1 MSQDDAAAAA
11 SSESPTEY
19 DLGAVV
25 CQPSVTALL
34 LGVITKAM
42 LTAVKQVDCV
52 LQDSLHNII
61 HDVVLTVHRTEK
73 QLRMSSAAT
82 QISVAAQQNL
92 QSPHPA
98 NDTPTKSSGSSFP
111 SSQSGRSGKYDTTYA
126 TYNDGIISLKGN
138 PLVTTASIYCPQC
151 RLPRL
156 MYPLTGAGAQ
166 MPDDL
171 SAQYCNRHPYV
182 SKHGHDIWG
191 NPFPSDQAKT
201 KKERDLLKQ
210 QQRTEKDSTP
220 ASQNSDPTGGT
231 QEELQNGISKLI
243 PQGKGANYIPWHTCP
258 RCKRSLLITR
268 FAQHLEKCLGI
279 SGRQSSRNA
288 MAKLS
293 GQNGSIAST
302 PMGSRPGTPAP
313 GSAGGSESKGQKRD
327 REEDDGDDID
337 DAPLKKLK
345 KRAYTKKADR
355 ERLAAQSSQ
364 DDKKEDKEKP
374 DKKEGTEGVKLML
387 KMKSAAS
394 GSPSKDSS
402 PSKKPPKPGGAGV
415 KRESD
420 GDKDDEGTPKK
431 KLKITSTED

>member
-1 MSQDDAAAAA
+1 MF
-11 SSESPTEY
+11 
-19 DLGAVV
+19 G
-25 CQPSVTALL
+25 
-34 LGVITKAM
+34 
-42 LTAVKQVDCV
+42 QVDHV
-52 LQDSLHNII
+52 LEDSLHNII
-61 HDVVLTVHRTEK
+61 HDVVLNVHRTEK

-82 QISVAAQQNL
+82 QISIAAQQNL

-98 NDTPTKSSGSSFP
+98 NDTPTKSSSTSFP
-111 SSQSGRSGKYDTTYA
+111 ASQSGRSGKYETTYA
-126 TYNDGIISLKGN
+126 TYNDGIISLKEN
-138 PLVTTASIYCPQC
+138 PFLTTPQIYCPQC

-171 SAQYCNRHPYV
+171 SAQYCTRHPYV
-182 SKHGHDIWG
+182 SKPGHDIWG
-191 NPFPSDQAKT
+191 NPFPSDQAKS

-210 QQRTEKDSTP
+210 QQRAEKDSTP

-293 GQNGSIAST
+293 GQNGSLAST

-327 REEDDGDDID
+327 REEDDGDDLD
-337 DAPLKKLK
+337 EAPSKKLK

-364 DDKKEDKEKP
+364 DDKKEEKEKT
-374 DKKEGTEGVKLML
+374 DKKEGSEGVKLML
-387 KMKSAAS
+387 KMKNGPS
-394 GSPSKDSS
+394 GSPSKDAS
-402 PSKKPPKPGGAGV
+402 PSRKPSKPGGEGAGT

-420 GDKDDEGTPKK
+420 SKDDEGTPKK
-431 KLKITSTED
+431 KQKVSNSEESKDS